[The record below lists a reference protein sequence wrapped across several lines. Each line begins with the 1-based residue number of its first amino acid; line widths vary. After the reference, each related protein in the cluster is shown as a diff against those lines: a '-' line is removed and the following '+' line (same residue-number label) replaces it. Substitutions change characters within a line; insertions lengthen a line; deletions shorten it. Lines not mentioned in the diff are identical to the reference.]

1 MQWLRAQ
8 EYVSFGL
15 LDAFICHDERAI
27 VKCLAGS
34 SKVEVK
40 LPGSPVIGKVRTSQ
54 RCSPVEMGPPLF
66 GLPAGGIR

>member
-1 MQWLRAQ
+1 MQWLPAQ
-8 EYVSFGL
+8 EYVSFSL

-40 LPGSPVIGKVRTSQ
+40 LPGSRIIGKVAAST
-54 RCSPVEMGPPLF
+54 
-66 GLPAGGIR
+66 